1 MEERG
6 KEETGE
12 AGCNFTGGLD
22 TRTNFFMETRRPCIN
37 SEELTLYGPLSC
49 FN

>member
-6 KEETGE
+6 KEEIGE

-22 TRTNFFMETRRPCIN
+22 TRTIFLWRQGDHV
-37 SEELTLYGPLSC
+37 LTAK
-49 FN
+49 N